1 MFDLQVLAW
10 QADVTRVTTVM
21 FAKEVSNAV
30 FPASG
35 IRDPF
40 HNLSHHSNIPDN
52 ITKLAQLN
60 QYHVKTFAYLV
71 QKLKETPD
79 GDGTLLDHSMVH
91 VRQWHEQQ
99 QPARSRSA
107 ADRSGRRRRR
117 EAEGR
122 PPYPDGAE
130 DAALEPAAR
139 DAREARCARSVVR
152 RQHRCGGDLR

>member
-1 MFDLQVLAW
+1 VLAW

-40 HNLSHHSNIPDN
+40 HNLSHHSNVPDN

-79 GDGTLLDHSMVH
+79 GEGTLLDHSLLMYGSGMSNSNQHDHDPLPIVL
-91 VRQWHEQQ
+91 
-99 QPARSRSA
+99 AGGA
-107 ADRSGRRRRR
+107 AGKLKGGRHIRV
-117 EAEGR
+117 AQKTPLSNLLLAMLDKLGV
-122 PPYPDGAE
+122 PDQSFGDSTGAV
-130 DAALEPAAR
+130 DI
-139 DAREARCARSVVR
+139 
-152 RQHRCGGDLR
+152 